1 MIIKNLTHS
10 TKYIDLSTFTLKSE
24 KETTYQISQINNL
37 NFRES
42 VNAHEHN
49 SALYTYTPD
58 IYQPVVNN
66 IVPIPSKS
74 SWSFSSNV
82 VALNETMSLFKKR
95 VFNLNDLT
103 TSIIKLIHPL
113 KNKKFGV
120 QLSGGLDSSL
130 IIGILRH
137 VGIEPVLIG
146 MSNDRYEFRTER
158 IIQEILLNGSSNN
171 KLICDDDYLPFSELL
186 NIPKHPLP
194 NSSSIFYSSENKM
207 AQLFA
212 QQRVDIVLN
221 GMGLDT
227 ILCLS
232 PNSKFRKQWYPFMF
246 DNGWFRDFVYRP
258 KGIDFSTAINST
270 RLINSI
276 WNLRIKEGEDNSKEW
291 ARNHFSDFIPNELV
305 NFRYKADHAGLLIDG
320 IKSNFKT
327 LEYLYELAF
336 EKTKCSEFSKDEFVD
351 LFRNYHL
358 NDDKKIKLILSR
370 TSYAVWLYSLFKDK
384 MPSS

>member
-10 TKYIDLSTFTLKSE
+10 TKYLDLSNFTLKTE
-24 KETTYQISQINNL
+24 KETTYQVSRINNF

-42 VNAHEHN
+42 VNAHEQN
-49 SALYTYTPD
+49 SALYSYTPD
-58 IYQPVVNN
+58 IYHPVINN
-66 IVPIPSKS
+66 IVAIPPKS
-74 SWSFSSNV
+74 SWSFSSNFV
-82 VALNETMSLFKKR
+82 SLNETTGLFKKR
-95 VFNLNDLT
+95 AFNLNDLT
-103 TSIIKLIHPL
+103 TNIIRLIHPL

-158 IIQEILLNGSSNN
+158 IIQEILLDGSSNN
-171 KLICDDDYLPFSELL
+171 QLISDDDYLPFSELL

-212 QQRVDIVLN
+212 EQRVDIVLN

-246 DNGWFRDFVYRP
+246 DNGWFRDFVYQP
-258 KGIDFSTAINST
+258 KGLNFSTAINSPS
-270 RLINSI
+270 LINII
-276 WNLRIKEGEDNSKEW
+276 WNLRNKEEEDNSKEW
-291 ARNHFSDFIPNELV
+291 ARKHFSDFLPNELV

-327 LEYLYELAF
+327 LEYLYELTF
-336 EKTKCSEFSKDEFVD
+336 EKTKCSEFSKDEFVN
-351 LFRNYHL
+351 LFKNYHL
-358 NDDKKIKLILSR
+358 NDDRKIKLILSR